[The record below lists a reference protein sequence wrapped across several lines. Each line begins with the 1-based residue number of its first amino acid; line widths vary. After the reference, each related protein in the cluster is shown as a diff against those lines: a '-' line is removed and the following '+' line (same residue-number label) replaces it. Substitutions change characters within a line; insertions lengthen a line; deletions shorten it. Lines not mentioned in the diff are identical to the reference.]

1 MNTQASQQDDLQQGS
16 TPEER
21 FLGVRTEVNLDE
33 PGDGDKVEIETLP
46 GEGEAPADNKSK
58 AKPQDDDEL
67 GEYSERVQ
75 KRIKR
80 LTWEREEANRKLSAM
95 TDERDEA
102 FRATQSL
109 YGQNQQMQQV
119 IQHGEGHLIGRMKS
133 AAEAAKAA
141 AEGKYRKA
149 YEDGDTDAVI
159 AAQQDM
165 IAAQA
170 ELNEAIRAEQDY
182 NFRTQQARQQMH
194 PAMYQH
200 PQAQPQMQQPQRQ
213 QQMPQPEPEVREWSD
228 KNPWFNDPKHRDMT
242 AVALSEHERLI
253 RDEHVTPNTPEY
265 YEKIDQKM
273 RTIFPAYFD
282 EAGGDTS
289 AAANVA
295 TVVAPAQRS
304 APTGKPRKV
313 KLTPSALKLAK
324 KLGLTPEQYANQV
337 LKDRGLL

>member
-1 MNTQASQQDDLQQGS
+1 MNTQASEKEDLQQS
-16 TPEER
+16 TTTPEER
-21 FLGVRTEVNLDE
+21 FLGIRTEINLD
-33 PGDGDKVEIETLP
+33 DDDSDKVEIETSD
-46 GEGEAPADNKSK
+46 EDASASDKSK
-58 AKPQDDDEL
+58 AKSATDDDEL

-75 KRIKR
+75 KRIAR
-80 LTWEREEANRKLSAM
+80 LTWEREEANRKAQILQE
-95 TDERDEA
+95 ERDEA

-109 YGQNQQMQQV
+109 YGQNQQMQNV
-119 IQHGEGHLIGRMKS
+119 IQQGEGHLIKRMKD
-133 AAEAAKAA
+133 AATAAKAA

-159 AAQQDM
+159 AAQQEM

-170 ELNEAIRAEQDY
+170 ELNEAIHAEQDY
-182 NFRTQQARQQMH
+182 AYRSAQARQQMH
-194 PAMYQH
+194 PAMYQ
-200 PQAQPQMQQPQRQ
+200 PMPVQQRPQQPQVRR
-213 QQMPQPEPEVREWSD
+213 PEPEVQEWSE

-253 RDEHVTPNTPEY
+253 RDEHIAPNTDEY
-265 YEKIDQKM
+265 YRKIDAKM
-273 RTIFPAYFD
+273 RQIFPSYFD
-282 EAGGDTS
+282 DGGDSS
-289 AAANVA
+289 AASNVS

-304 APTGKPRKV
+304 APTGRPRKV